1 MGTIIDSETGEV
13 LSTDGNERGMA
24 VYVPKED
31 ELAIRTD
38 AELLA
43 LAERALD
50 ITIDRTR
57 TAQPASREALT
68 ETVKARAT
76 ADGLARVLAGHIRS
90 AEARREATIYC
101 EDARLREE
109 IGAGELIPRLQ
120 MAGLLATRGQKQ
132 MYAGHTFAQ
141 PLQDHGITRLQ
152 SSLWQKMA
160 RAKRYYDEYA
170 AECHEKGEVPTA
182 KGFLAYAKARMA
194 PNDAEIEVPDA
205 EAIEKYETG
214 AVITVGPHTLICADN
229 ADPIVREHLAER
241 IALAFCDPPYNA
253 GVADWDGG
261 DFVWSQDWL
270 SEHAD
275 IVAVT
280 PGIGN
285 IPGFMRQ
292 TAMPYKWSTATFI
305 SNGMTRGAL
314 GFGNWIY
321 TALFSALGSIHR
333 NAQDVATVAIR
344 DQDVATIAIRLSDSD
359 PLGAKRQK
367 PPLYLAWL
375 FNLLTAEGDTI
386 FDPFA
391 GSGTSVIVAH
401 QLGRRCIAVER
412 GPETFS
418 LMVARVKRLVEGGA
432 K

>member
-13 LSTDGNERGMA
+13 LSMDGDERGMA

-43 LAERALD
+43 YAERALD
-50 ITIDRTR
+50 ITIERTR
-57 TAQPASREALT
+57 TELPTSREALT

-76 ADGLARVLAGHIRS
+76 ADGLAKVLAGHIRS
-90 AEARREATIYC
+90 AEARLEATIYC

-109 IGAGELIPRLQ
+109 IAAGALIPRLQ
-120 MAGLLATRGQKQ
+120 KAGLLAKPGQKQ
-132 MYAGHTFAQ
+132 IFPGGILSWL
-141 PLQDHGITRLQ
+141 PDHGISLKQ
-152 SSLWQKMA
+152 SHIWQKMA
-160 RAKRYYDEYA
+160 GHKQYYDEYA
-170 AECHEKGEVPTA
+170 AECHEKGKVPTA
-182 KGFLAYAKARMA
+182 KGFLKFVRARTGPGGA
-194 PNDAEIEVPDA
+194 SIEVPNDS
-205 EAIEKYETG
+205 EDFELFEPGAI
-214 AVITVGPHTLICADN
+214 VTVGPHTLICADN
-229 ADPIVREHLAER
+229 ADPIVREHLTTR

-253 GVADWDGG
+253 GVADWD
-261 DFVWSQDWL
+261 DKQFVWTQDWL
-270 SEHAD
+270 VEHAD

-375 FNLLTAEGDTI
+375 FNLLTAMGDTI
-386 FDPFA
+386 LDPFA

>member
-13 LSTDGNERGMA
+13 LSMDGDERGMA

-43 LAERALD
+43 YAERALD
-50 ITIDRTR
+50 ITLERTR
-57 TAQPASREALT
+57 TPLPIEREALT
-68 ETVKARAT
+68 EIVKARAT
-76 ADGLARVLAGHIRS
+76 ADGLGHVLAGHIRS

-109 IGAGELIPRLQ
+109 IAAGGLIPKLQ
-120 MAGLLATRGQKQ
+120 AAGLLPKPGDNQWSFPRGTTSDE
-132 MYAGHTFAQ
+132 YS
-141 PLQDHGITRLQ
+141 ITRKQ
-152 SSLWQKMA
+152 SHLWQKMA
-160 RAKRYYDEYA
+160 QYKQHYDEYA

-182 KGFLAYAKARMA
+182 KGFLKFARA
-194 PNDAEIEVPDA
+194 RTGPGGASIEVPNDS
-205 EAIEKYETG
+205 EDFELFEPGAI
-214 AVITVGPHTLICADN
+214 VTVGPHTLICADN
-229 ADPIVREHLAER
+229 ADPIVREHLTTR

-253 GVADWDGG
+253 GVADWD
-261 DFVWSQDWL
+261 DKQFVWTQDWL
-270 SEHAD
+270 IEHAD

-321 TALFSALGSIHR
+321 TALFSVLGSIHR
-333 NAQDVATVAIR
+333 NAQDVAT
-344 DQDVATIAIRLSDSD
+344 IAIRQSDSD
-359 PLGAKRQK
+359 ALGAKRQK

-375 FNLLTAEGDTI
+375 FDLLTATGDVI
-386 FDPFA
+386 LDPFA
-391 GSGTSVIVAH
+391 GSGTSVLVAH

-412 GPETFS
+412 DPETFS
-418 LMVARVKRLVEGGA
+418 LMVARVRRLVEGGA